1 MNNIE
6 IIYWFVDL
14 MFWFAVI
21 LTPFAILELFIL
33 HKQKDNKTE
42 IELWEIGYQ
51 KDVPTVWN
59 KL

>member
-1 MNNIE
+1 MNNIK

-42 IELWEIGYQ
+42 ME
-51 KDVPTVWN
+51 
-59 KL
+59 